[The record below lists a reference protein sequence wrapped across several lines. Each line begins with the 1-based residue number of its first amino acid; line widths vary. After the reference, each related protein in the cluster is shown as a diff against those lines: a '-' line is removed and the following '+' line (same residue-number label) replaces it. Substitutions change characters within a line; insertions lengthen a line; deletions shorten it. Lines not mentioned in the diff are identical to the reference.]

1 MFQQRYS
8 FTMRLQT
15 NIPSFL
21 SNEEQRYP
29 RHTDAGTDHFL
40 ERHLLTEEE
49 MGWPDDENRG
59 ECHQRR
65 SNARLGILYRHK

>member
-29 RHTDAGTDHFL
+29 RHTDTGTYHFL
-40 ERHLLTEEE
+40 ERHLLTEERKSE
-49 MGWPDDENRG
+49 DLLQQGFQKRFG
-59 ECHQRR
+59 R
-65 SNARLGILYRHK
+65 ILATIGTFA